1 MALTPSILVGLLFS
15 ALGLQFSG
23 LGVLLFVL
31 TQGYLFFAVQSV
43 ALLQD
48 KPAADDI
55 LEV

>member
-1 MALTPSILVGLLFS
+1 MCS

-48 KPAADDI
+48 KPTADDI